1 MIILIGLKKSSSSSN
16 PTPTPTPSINNSPV
30 NHTFVSFNDSD
41 AVIELNNTNL
51 PNGVTGYLPINVN
64 TSIDFN
70 KTTLT
75 ENDKWYRLNKITP
88 QSSPLIPNPKP
99 YYQLEPSPN
108 QDQQG
113 WVPQA
118 MDIAQVIVKAT
129 EPEIPTIEK
138 IILPNSIVQGNDTSN
153 MVLDLSVFIKYGDEQ
168 DSSIVNNEITIN
180 KNQAVIT
187 VDENTTN
194 DTYIIRYAFIEND
207 DSIIDENKTVT
218 ITQAE
223 NHVLH
228 YARINVGENSVNVT
242 NVPDVIAFGRVV
254 VDNTLQSLLRL
265 TDVNSTSG
273 TLMLTISKEYLQF
286 GFSDM
291 DVDPNSN

>member
-1 MIILIGLKKSSSSSN
+1 MIIIIGLKSSSSSN

-30 NHTFVSFNDSD
+30 NRTFVSFNDSD

-99 YYQLEPSPN
+99 YYQLEPSPG

-118 MDIAQVIVKAT
+118 MDIAKVIVKAP

-138 IILPNSIVQGNDTSN
+138 IILPNSIVQGNDTQN

-168 DSSIVNNEITIN
+168 DSSIVSNEITIN

-194 DTYIIRYAFIEND
+194 DTYIVRYAFIEND
-207 DSIIDENKTVT
+207 ESIIDESKTIT

-223 NHVLH
+223 NHILH
-228 YARINVGENSVNVT
+228 YARINVGENPVNVT
-242 NVPDVIAFGRVV
+242 NVPGVIGFGRVI
-254 VDNTLQSLLRL
+254 DNTLQSLLRL